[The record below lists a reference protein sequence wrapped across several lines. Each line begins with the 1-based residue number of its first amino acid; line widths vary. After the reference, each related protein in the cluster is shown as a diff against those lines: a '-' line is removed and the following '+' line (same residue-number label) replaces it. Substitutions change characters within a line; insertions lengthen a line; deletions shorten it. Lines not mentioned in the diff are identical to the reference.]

1 MIAAAVVAVSVSV
14 VALGA
19 GASSAPAVGTAGTD
33 PRPALVE
40 PQLDNR
46 FDEALARTE
55 SALADGGDE
64 AAGLGLDYLRG
75 YLLDRLGRRGE
86 AADAFG
92 RALSTA
98 PRLEMF
104 CRYHMAGHLE
114 RSGHPEVAAGLIATV
129 VSKAPPSPLL
139 DDATELFVRV
149 LAAGGDCR
157 LLGGIDRAR
166 IGQRNRR
173 LIEVAAAECERDA
186 HPDRARE
193 LLVKVLRESAEDEP
207 ARRAA
212 DDLAVLFGDESDVE
226 IALLLGRAYH
236 WHRQFDR
243 ARLYF
248 ERAAAAFGPALSG
261 EQFDAVYTLTRGT
274 FWQGDF
280 PAAGT
285 GFADLAG
292 RTTDRRRQAQ
302 ALYQQA
308 RAQELADQWPLATAT
323 YRRAFQADPLGNL
336 ADAALAGALRISWR
350 RGDEAAADEVYE
362 LLIARRQWI
371 PSAARASLYLA
382 ASDLV
387 AGRGDRAGHWLDLA
401 ERAGRDTEIEVAYWR
416 GRLAE
421 LDGEPAA
428 AVGQYLRVEQRDRFH
443 PLAEDARSR
452 LAAPPLAAA
461 ARALGIRLAA
471 SARPEDRYGAWLL
484 LGDGSG
490 AGRAALARVRARF
503 AADPSVTLTLTPV
516 PVQSWPLWT
525 SPLREPEEQLL
536 ALGIWGEGAPA
547 IGRHFPVGDPDL
559 GYTGSLLLAR
569 AGEVRRALQRA
580 DAQRR
585 RYGSHMPPPL
595 VPVELRRLLYPF
607 AFSETLVVES
617 LKRQVDPYLLAAL
630 LREESRF
637 DPRALSGASAR
648 GLAQFVE
655 PTARELGQRIGMGEL
670 STDDLYRPEV
680 AIALAAAHLH
690 ELSERFHG
698 AIPMVVAAYNA
709 GAAQAELWHRYCFSD
724 EAAEYITKVNFSE
737 TRGYVENVLRSWG
750 EYRDLYRQRRD
761 E

>member
-1 MIAAAVVAVSVSV
+1 M
-14 VALGA
+14 
-19 GASSAPAVGTAGTD
+19 
-33 PRPALVE
+33 
-40 PQLDNR
+40 
-46 FDEALARTE
+46 
-55 SALADGGDE
+55 
-64 AAGLGLDYLRG
+64 
-75 YLLDRLGRRGE
+75 
-86 AADAFG
+86 
-92 RALSTA
+92 
-98 PRLEMF
+98 
-104 CRYHMAGHLE
+104 
-114 RSGHPEVAAGLIATV
+114 
-129 VSKAPPSPLL
+129 
-139 DDATELFVRV
+139 
-149 LAAGGDCR
+149 
-157 LLGGIDRAR
+157 
-166 IGQRNRR
+166 
-173 LIEVAAAECERDA
+173 
-186 HPDRARE
+186 
-193 LLVKVLRESAEDEP
+193 
-207 ARRAA
+207 
-212 DDLAVLFGDESDVE
+212 
-226 IALLLGRAYH
+226 
-236 WHRQFDR
+236 
-243 ARLYF
+243 
-248 ERAAAAFGPALSG
+248 
-261 EQFDAVYTLTRGT
+261 
-274 FWQGDF
+274 
-280 PAAGT
+280 
-285 GFADLAG
+285 
-292 RTTDRRRQAQ
+292 
-302 ALYQQA
+302 
-308 RAQELADQWPLATAT
+308 
-323 YRRAFQADPLGNL
+323 
-336 ADAALAGALRISWR
+336 
-350 RGDEAAADEVYE
+350 
-362 LLIARRQWI
+362 
-371 PSAARASLYLA
+371 
-382 ASDLV
+382 
-387 AGRGDRAGHWLDLA
+387 
-401 ERAGRDTEIEVAYWR
+401 
-416 GRLAE
+416 
-421 LDGEPAA
+421 
-428 AVGQYLRVEQRDRFH
+428 GQYLRVEQRDRFH
-443 PLAEDARSR
+443 PLAEDARGR
-452 LAAPPLAAA
+452 LAAPPSPPPPTPWES
-461 ARALGIRLAA
+461 A
-471 SARPEDRYGAWLL
+471 SPARPAPKTATAPGCSSATARGP
-484 LGDGSG
+484 
-490 AGRAALARVRARF
+490 AAPPSPGVRARF

-655 PTARELGQRIGMGEL
+655 PTARELGRRIGMSEL